1 MHAFIGPMLKLKCQI
16 IGYQVQLSHSGADA
30 SEGLRSIACP
40 VLRPF
45 FRGSEIDSMSCPSPI
60 PLKTVMSQ
68 LRASRLNYNLLQLS
82 DFDPTSSPVR
92 SPSWNPNSM
101 GPYNLNKFSV
111 NCLSKTPIGQTLLN
125 EDNLR
130 KRTRILEFLIKLG
143 AKLLEMQNY
152 NALILVMIALNSF
165 TILRLKRT

>member
-1 MHAFIGPMLKLKCQI
+1 M
-16 IGYQVQLSHSGADA
+16 
-30 SEGLRSIACP
+30 
-40 VLRPF
+40 
-45 FRGSEIDSMSCPSPI
+45 
-60 PLKTVMSQ
+60 
-68 LRASRLNYNLLQLS
+68 
-82 DFDPTSSPVR
+82 TS
-92 SPSWNPNSM
+92 W
-101 GPYNLNKFSV
+101 F
-111 NCLSKTPIGQTLLN
+111 TETLLN

>member
-1 MHAFIGPMLKLKCQI
+1 M
-16 IGYQVQLSHSGADA
+16 
-30 SEGLRSIACP
+30 
-40 VLRPF
+40 
-45 FRGSEIDSMSCPSPI
+45 SPI
-60 PLKTVMSQ
+60 STKM
-68 LRASRLNYNLLQLS
+68 
-82 DFDPTSSPVR
+82 TS
-92 SPSWNPNSM
+92 W
-101 GPYNLNKFSV
+101 F
-111 NCLSKTPIGQTLLN
+111 TETLLN